1 MKRIIVTG
9 GAGFVGSH
17 LVDRLLAEGNHVIAV
32 DNLLTGSKNNIA
44 HLEGNENFEFIQ
56 HDITEPLEIDGDIDQ
71 IFNLACPASPVHY
84 QTDPI
89 HTLRTCFIGT
99 TNMIE
104 LALSKNARFLQ
115 ASTSEVYGNPE
126 VHPQVEEYLG
136 NVSTLGPRACYDEG
150 KRVAETLCADY
161 KRTKGLDLKIIR
173 IFNTYGPRMARN
185 DGRVV
190 SNFIVQAVEGT
201 DITIYGDGSQTR
213 SFCFVSDLVDGI
225 YKMMN
230 SADDIMGP
238 INLGNPDEYTVADFS
253 DIVIELTGTESKK
266 VHEGMPVDDP
276 TRRKP
281 DITKAKELLGWEPTV
296 SLKDGLIKTIEY
308 FRS

>member
-56 HDITEPLEIDGDIDQ
+56 HDITEKLEIDGDIDQ

-173 IFNTYGPRMARN
+173 IFNTYGPRMAKN

-190 SNFIVQAVEGT
+190 SNFIVQAVEGK

-213 SFCFVSDLVDGI
+213 SFCYVSDLVDGI

-238 INLGNPDEYTVADFS
+238 INLGNPDEYTIADFS
-253 DIVIELTGTESKK
+253 DIVIDLTGTESKK
-266 VHEGMPVDDP
+266 IHEGMPQDDP

-281 DITKAKELLGWEPTV
+281 DISKAKELLDWEPTV
-296 SLKDGLIKTIEY
+296 SLKDGLTQTIEY
-308 FRS
+308 FRK